1 MSDKEQSLPAA
12 DCARRRLI
20 RGAFGAP
27 AVLTVASGS
36 VAAASNVNCIANI
49 GTFPPVHQGSAPPTS
64 DSIIRIRVYEDQSM
78 TPNLR
83 YVRGQDVPTAYM
95 ANAAAGFMTVGQVW
109 RFSVPN
115 NQTVGSPS
123 STPAASTLVAI
134 NRWAALRFDTSGTLV
149 GVGDGGGGQPAGY
162 AVSASCWNS
171 FG

>member
-64 DSIIRIRVYEDQSM
+64 DSIIRIRVYEDQSV

-83 YVRGQDVPTAYM
+83 YVRGQDVPAAYM

-115 NQTVGSPS
+115 NQTVGNPS

-134 NRWAALRFDTSGTLV
+134 NRWAALRFDVNGNLV
-149 GVGDGGGGQPAGY
+149 GVGDGGSGGTPGY
-162 AVSASCWNS
+162 AVAASCWNS